1 MFALSAMAIFPLFA
15 LLWLLICDMLG
26 LVEDQPE
33 GQGRDPVGPGNDTQT
48 QQDGG

>member
-1 MFALSAMAIFPLFA
+1 MFALIAMAVFPLFA

-33 GQGRDPVGPGNDTQT
+33 GQGRDPVGPENHAQLR
-48 QQDGG
+48 QDGG